1 MDAVS
6 KHPVAAALADA
17 LHEHIVRHDLTPTR
31 LSVGLGVTPQYV
43 HKLLRADGFPSPEL
57 QYLIRKRLGVDFN
70 AVLDRVDGAA
80 VADWRS
86 DAAAKG
92 AMAEVG

>member
-1 MDAVS
+1 
-6 KHPVAAALADA
+6 
-17 LHEHIVRHDLTPTR
+17 
-31 LSVGLGVTPQYV
+31 
-43 HKLLRADGFPSPEL
+43 L